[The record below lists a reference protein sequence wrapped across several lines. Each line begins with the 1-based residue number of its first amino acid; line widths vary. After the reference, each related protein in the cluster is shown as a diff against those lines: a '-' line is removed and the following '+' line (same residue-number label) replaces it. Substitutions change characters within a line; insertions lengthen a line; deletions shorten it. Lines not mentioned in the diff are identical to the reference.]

1 MKMSLDE
8 QNPEDAPLLV
18 VISGPSGV
26 GKDVLIGEL
35 RNRAPEIYIT
45 ITATTRPRRDG
56 EVDGR
61 DYIFITKSEF
71 SKRLNENG
79 FIENADVYGQWYG
92 VPRDQVMSALGRGQD
107 VIIKADVQ
115 GAATIRTKVPDALLI
130 FLAPPSSSELKRRL
144 TSRSSDTAE
153 QLDIRFKAAVREMEE
168 SSKFDHVVINHTD
181 GISKAAEEILDIIT
195 VERYRRQNSSL

>member
-8 QNPEDAPLLV
+8 QNPGDAPLLV

-61 DYIFITKSEF
+61 DYIFITKSKYF
-71 SKRLNENG
+71 SKR
-79 FIENADVYGQWYG
+79 F
-92 VPRDQVMSALGRGQD
+92 
-107 VIIKADVQ
+107 
-115 GAATIRTKVPDALLI
+115 
-130 FLAPPSSSELKRRL
+130 SE
-144 TSRSSDTAE
+144 
-153 QLDIRFKAAVREMEE
+153 F
-168 SSKFDHVVINHTD
+168 
-181 GISKAAEEILDIIT
+181 G
-195 VERYRRQNSSL
+195 